1 MTDNTNV
8 NVAPAQTPQ
17 WVNADG
23 LRVKFGKGEAEL
35 GYAGEYETDTSE
47 RMLEFFVHWSVVA
60 LGTDDTHSVILDYQ
74 TVIPEDAIITRAE
87 FYVTEAWDSTS
98 NDVALNF
105 GTLTIPAAGSTA
117 YAIVDADGIMN
128 TVAKTVIDLAGNR
141 VAVIAAGSDPTS
153 TYTGALLG
161 AVSSASANS
170 VVSAYWENH
179 APTQG
184 AGYLR
189 VWYLPE
195 LKVEL

>member
-1 MTDNTNV
+1 MVDNTNV

-35 GYAGEYETDTSE
+35 GYCGEYETDTSE

-60 LGTDDTHSVILDYQ
+60 LGITATQNVILDYQ
-74 TVIPEDAIITRAE
+74 TYIPEDAVLTKSE
-87 FYVTEAWDSTS
+87 FFVTEAWDSTS

-105 GTLTIPAAGSTA
+105 GTLSIPAAGSTA

-128 TVAKTVIDLAGNR
+128 TVAKTVIDLAGNT
-141 VAVIAAGSDPTS
+141 VLCQAAGGDPAT
-153 TYTGALLG
+153 TYTGAQLG
-161 AVSSASANS
+161 AVASSSANC